1 MSARLVRSDWFKAD
15 VVSAFAWYHEQA
27 GREVVAR
34 LAVVLRDTLEL
45 VRLHPEIAPLRNIAG
60 VRIRSFPLRE
70 FSYVLYWDFDGET
83 VVLAA
88 FLHGSRDRA
97 AILLARRP

>member
-1 MSARLVRSDWFKAD
+1 M
-15 VVSAFAWYHEQA
+15 SAFAWYHEQA

-70 FSYVLYWDFDGET
+70 FPYVLYWDFAGET

>member
-1 MSARLVRSDWFKAD
+1 M
-15 VVSAFAWYHEQA
+15 SAFAWYHEQA

-45 VRLHPEIAPLRNIAG
+45 VRLHPEIAPLRNIVG
-60 VRIRSFPLRE
+60 VRVRSFPLRE
-70 FSYVLYWDFDGET
+70 FPYVLYWDFDGET